1 MSNKNSFRRNSV
13 TYRMPCH
20 AIGHFVFWS
29 HHVTYSRS
37 CHTSGHL
44 MIYRECYGFERA
56 FFTLAFFTLHSF
68 LLVLRLPWGRQ
79 FNLKVSRASCRSS
92 KHSPGPAIRLNHNNP
107 LKNLPLA
114 RFELFSHARNLMLFS
129 LPQSFVGWID

>member
-13 TYRMPCH
+13 TYRMSCH
-20 AIGHFVFWS
+20 AIGHFVFWC

-44 MIYRECYGFERA
+44 MIYRES
-56 FFTLAFFTLHSF
+56 FFTQAFFTLHSF
-68 LLVLRLPWGRQ
+68 LLVLRLSWGRQ
-79 FNLKVSRASCRSS
+79 FNLKVSRASCRSW

-114 RFELFSHARNLMLFS
+114 RFELFSYARSLMLYS
-129 LPQSFVGWID
+129 LPQSFVGCDRLTL